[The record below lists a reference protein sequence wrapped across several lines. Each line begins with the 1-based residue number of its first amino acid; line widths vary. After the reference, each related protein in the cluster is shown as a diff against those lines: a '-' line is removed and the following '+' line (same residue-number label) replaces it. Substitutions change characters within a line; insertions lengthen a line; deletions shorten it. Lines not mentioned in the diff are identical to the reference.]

1 MRRHRGAP
9 LIAIPQMSVREQH
22 ALVFAVVASLA
33 LHAMVLLFAPGVKP
47 KKYVPELPTLTAV
60 LRGPPQLEAPAA
72 QPQPELQPPN
82 PPRTTPESRPKTETL
97 KPKAQ
102 TTPQLTAPSTLPA
115 PAVSNA
121 APTPLESKP
130 GPIAPAGPAV
140 PAPTTVAAAAPSAAA
155 ARGDTID
162 RDAAQRYVTQL
173 ATVAVKYQGLPRA
186 ALENG
191 WDGVSEVRL
200 TIGENGRIREAVV
213 GTSSGH
219 EVLDQRAID
228 IVRKSA
234 PLTEITG
241 GLRNKEFTVFIPI
254 RFILPNKGG

>member
-1 MRRHRGAP
+1 

-22 ALVFAVVASLA
+22 ALLFAVVASLA
-33 LHAMVLLFAPGVKP
+33 LHAMVLLLAPGVKP

-72 QPQPELQPPN
+72 SAQPQPELQPPN
-82 PPRTTPESRPKTETL
+82 PPRPPPESRPKPETT

-102 TTPQLTAPSTLPA
+102 TPPQLTAPSSQPA
-115 PAVSNA
+115 PAVSA
-121 APTPLESKP
+121 AESAESKP
-130 GPIAPAGPAV
+130 GPTAPAGPAV
-140 PAPTTVAAAAPSAAA
+140 PAPTTVAAAAPSATA
-155 ARGDTID
+155 ARGETID

-173 ATVAVKYQGLPRA
+173 ATVAVKYQGLPRV

-191 WDGVSEVRL
+191 WDGVSEVKL
-200 TIGENGRIREAVV
+200 TIGENGRIREAIV

-219 EVLDQRAID
+219 DVLDQRAID